1 MQRGR
6 GAGCH
11 APLSADRRVAPTGP
25 LLFPSAGIMAR
36 GCTKV
41 ATSSIDASVVGVGV
55 LIAGRVAGGV
65 MAGVVATVL
74 GSPLP
79 AMG

>member
-1 MQRGR
+1 
-6 GAGCH
+6 
-11 APLSADRRVAPTGP
+11 
-25 LLFPSAGIMAR
+25 MAR

-41 ATSSIDASVVGVGV
+41 TTSPIDASVAGVGV
-55 LIAGRVAGGV
+55 LIAGRVTGGV

-74 GSPLP
+74 GSPLL

>member
-1 MQRGR
+1 MSRHLVGR
-6 GAGCH
+6 
-11 APLSADRRVAPTGP
+11 PDRSADWRVMPTGP
-25 LLFPSAGIMAR
+25 LLFPLAGTMAR

-41 ATSSIDASVVGVGV
+41 TVSSIVASVAGVGV
-55 LIAGRVAGGV
+55 LIAGRVTGGV

-74 GSPLP
+74 GSTLP

>member
-1 MQRGR
+1 MSRPLVGR
-6 GAGCH
+6 
-11 APLSADRRVAPTGP
+11 PDRSADWRVMPTGP

-41 ATSSIDASVVGVGV
+41 ATFSIDASVAGVGV
-55 LIAGRVAGGV
+55 LIAERVAGGV

>member
-1 MQRGR
+1 MPPGRPTRKVGRPEGGTHRSSVVPLGRDHGQRLHKGR
-6 GAGCH
+6 
-11 APLSADRRVAPTGP
+11 
-25 LLFPSAGIMAR
+25 
-36 GCTKV
+36 
-41 ATSSIDASVVGVGV
+41 SSIDASVVGVGV